1 MLNQNKIKICIII
14 FIFILIINY
23 EYYNIIFESITLNQN
38 NPDLQ
43 FIIKIVKKF
52 LDSNNAVILNKEE
65 ELIAKYWNYPS
76 LCPFSKL
83 MSHGLTKEEAL
94 LLIDFF
100 NIESMEDLSKLEKFN
115 NNNN

>member
-14 FIFILIINY
+14 SIFILIINY
-23 EYYNIIFESITLNQN
+23 KYYNVILESNTFNQS
-38 NPDLQ
+38 NPDLEY
-43 FIIKIVKKF
+43 IIKIVKKF
-52 LDSNNAVILNKEE
+52 LDPNNAVILNKEE
-65 ELIAKYWNYPS
+65 EIIAEYWNYKG

-100 NIESMEDLSKLEKFN
+100 NIESIEDLEKLNSFL
-115 NNNN
+115 